1 MVIGYFEKQK
11 LALLI
16 VENIKQNFVGHENYK
31 PYKEIKK
38 LHGLLERNLK
48 IVEVEGGFEIY
59 VPMAYGEQYV
69 ATCIRMAIKE
79 WKQELAIKA
88 GVKDSASKKRGKK

>member
-16 VENIKQNFVGHENYK
+16 VKNLKSNFVGHEKYLYYK
-31 PYKEIKK
+31 NIKK
-38 LHGLLERNLK
+38 IHGLLERNLK
-48 IVEVEGGFEIY
+48 IVETEEGFDIY

-69 ATCIRMAIKE
+69 ATCIKMAIKE

-88 GVKDSASKKRGKK
+88 GVKDSGSKKRGKK